1 MKGRYSFLFVLLM
14 SFMSEAA
21 GIVPHQLRCEQ
32 MVNPL
37 TIDEPHPHL
46 SWINMPSS
54 EWTTGERQTAY
65 RICVASSKEKLLSGN
80 ADVWDSGRVV
90 SEQSYLI
97 PYEGKSLASGGT
109 YWWQVKVWNK
119 DGKESSWSEPACWGM
134 GLLDAS
140 EWQAKW
146 IGADFERGVA
156 PLFRRTL
163 NITKPIRGAKMYV
176 SALGYFEVAINGS
189 KVGDDFFVPNISNA
203 NERPQLRSAFI
214 AIPGDFTDYRVYYLA
229 YDITEL
235 LQKGNNTVEALLG
248 EGFYNAVSHWVAP
261 FGNNAFLCQIEV
273 IYSDGTKEIVATDD
287 KWQVAESQIV
297 LNGVYAGEIY
307 DATRNV
313 DSKAIRWQQAS
324 IMEPPTGKLSAQ
336 MSPSDRV
343 AEVLNPVSFSPQ
355 PDGSYKVDFEKEIS
369 GWIRLKDIS
378 AEKGDTI
385 HVHYICESP
394 LGIHKYIS
402 RGKGKESY
410 APRFTWFVF
419 RSAIIEGCELTSENV
434 EAEAVYSDVPL
445 VARFN
450 TSHTLFN
457 QIHAIWQQSEKD
469 NLHGGIQSDCPH
481 RERSPYLGD
490 GQVVCPTVM
499 ETFDAAAFYR
509 QWLQNVRDVQDKT
522 GYVPNSAPWQPA
534 CGGGVA
540 WGAAANII
548 PWEHY
553 LHYGDV
559 RVLEENYAAMKSQLQ
574 YMLTWLTEEGI
585 MYSRLCNVGAD
596 TPNKWFNL
604 GEWVAPFG
612 LPAEEL
618 VHTFYLWYCAS
629 INASAASALGVN
641 EDEAYY
647 SRLANEVKEAFH
659 KKFYNPV
666 TKSYGD
672 YGSNVFAL
680 YMGVPDEVRADVV
693 NTLSYDLSVRRKG
706 HLDTGIFGT
715 RFLPEVLIE
724 NGLSELLFQIFNQ
737 TDFPSY
743 GYMLS
748 EGATALWEQW
758 DGQNSHNHPMFGGG
772 LTWFYRYLAGLRVD
786 SNQPGYKHFVVAPI
800 PFPVE
805 HVYYS
810 ISTPYGIASSEINRK
825 DGMQTYEITVPVGA
839 TATFFPPE
847 TDEKY
852 ELQQGRYRFSFVS
865 SKEDMLS
872 SPLAMKKESARMLKE

>member
-1 MKGRYSFLFVLLM
+1 MMFLLLM
-14 SFMSEAA
+14 SFMSAAA
-21 GIVPHQLRCEQ
+21 GIVPHQLKCEH
-32 MVNPL
+32 MVNPF
-37 TIDEPHPHL
+37 TIGEPNPRF
-46 SWINMPSS
+46 SWINKPSS
-54 EWTTGERQTAY
+54 EWTTGERQTGY
-65 RICVASSKEKLLSGN
+65 RICVASSKEKLLLGN
-80 ADVWDSGRVV
+80 ADMWDTGKVI

-97 PYEGKSLASGGT
+97 PYEGKPLASGGT

-119 DGKESSWSEPACWGM
+119 DGKESSWSEPSFWGM

-156 PLFRRTL
+156 PMFLRTF

-176 SALGYFEVAINGS
+176 SALGYYEVSINGR
-189 KVGDDFFVPNISNA
+189 KVGEDFFVPNISNA
-203 NERPQLRSAFI
+203 NERPQLSSAFI

-235 LQKGNNTVEALLG
+235 LQKGNNTVNALLG

-261 FGNNAFLCQIEV
+261 FGDNALLCQIEV
-273 IYSDGTKEIVATDD
+273 IYSDGSKEIVATDD

-297 LNGVYAGEIY
+297 LNGVYAGEIF
-307 DATRNV
+307 DATRNA

-324 IMEPPTGKLSAQ
+324 IKEPPTGKLSAQ

-343 AEVLNPVSFSPQ
+343 AEVLNPVSFSKQ
-355 PDGSYKVDFEKEIS
+355 PDGSYKVDFKKEIS
-369 GWIRLKDIS
+369 GWVRLKDIS
-378 AEKGDTI
+378 AKKGDTI
-385 HVHYICESP
+385 QVHYICESP
-394 LGIHKYIS
+394 LGVHKYIS
-402 RGKGKESY
+402 GGKEKESY

-419 RSAIIEGCELTSENV
+419 SSAIIEGCELKEENV
-434 EAEAVYSDVPL
+434 EAEAVYSDLPQA
-445 VARFN
+445 ARFN
-450 TSHTLFN
+450 TSHTLYN
-457 QIHAIWQQSEKD
+457 QIHSIWQQSEKD
-469 NLHGGIQSDCPH
+469 NMHGGIQSDCPH

-509 QWLQNVRDVQDKT
+509 QWLQSVRDVQDKT

-553 LHYGDV
+553 LHYGDM
-559 RVLEENYAAMKSQLQ
+559 RVLKENYAAMKSQLQ
-574 YMLTWLTEEGI
+574 YMLTWLTEEGT
-585 MYSRLCNVGAD
+585 MYSRRCNVGAD

-618 VHTFYLWYCAS
+618 VHTFYLWYCAH
-629 INASAASALGVN
+629 INASAASALGLN

-680 YMGVPDEVRADVV
+680 YMGVPDDVRADVV
-693 NTLSYDLSVRRKG
+693 NTLNYDLSVRCKG

-743 GYMLS
+743 GYMLA

-772 LTWFYRYLAGLRVD
+772 LTWFYRYLAGLRLD
-786 SNQPGYKHFVVAPI
+786 SNQPGYKHFIVAPI
-800 PFPVE
+800 PSPVE

-865 SKEDMLS
+865 SKKDMLS
-872 SPLAMKKESARMLKE
+872 SPVAMKKESARMLKE